1 MIYNVSGTG
10 ETTMNIQN
18 NVEIIC
24 TIDLDAFKQCLQYIS
39 LVEAYMYWFFLLF
52 FYHVSI
58 DADIFEASEKGDLA
72 RVRAL
77 VASGT
82 STNSR
87 DNVRR
92 RG

>member
-1 MIYNVSGTG
+1 MQAVF
-10 ETTMNIQN
+10 
-18 NVEIIC
+18 
-24 TIDLDAFKQCLQYIS
+24 AIS
-39 LVEAYMYWFFLLF
+39 LVEAYMYCFFCY
-52 FYHVSI
+52 FYHISI
-58 DADIFEASEKGDLA
+58 DADIFEASRKGDLA

-77 VASGT
+77 VASGK